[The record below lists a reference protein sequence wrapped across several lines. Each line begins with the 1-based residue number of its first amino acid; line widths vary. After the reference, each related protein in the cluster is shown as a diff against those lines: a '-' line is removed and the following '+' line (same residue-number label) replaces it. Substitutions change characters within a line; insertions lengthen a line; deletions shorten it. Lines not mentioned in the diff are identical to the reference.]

1 MNRTPLTDAD
11 RVLIRHCGKVWNP
24 RRRVGQH
31 TLHIHEL
38 TPTVRRMLRC
48 IARDAGMRLE
58 FHTDPVDSGVI
69 RYLLAMR
76 RRWYGPRPP
85 RPERKTTP

>member
-1 MNRTPLTDAD
+1 MNHTPLTDAD
-11 RVLIRHCGKVWNP
+11 RVLIRHCGRVWNP

-31 TLHIHEL
+31 TLRTHEL
-38 TPTVRRMLRC
+38 TPVVRRMLRC
-48 IARDAGMRLE
+48 IARDAGMRVR
-58 FHTDPVDSGVI
+58 FHSHTIGSVVI
-69 RYLLAMR
+69 HYLVAQR